1 MILKCYKYMDRLVR
15 DLHEQFPQYLFTPD
29 TSLDMITIS
38 KGNKDLIENIL
49 VLNDSYEHVDLGIEE
64 YDAEIFMIAE
74 YADYL
79 LNMYSCQSSMFSD
92 KSHEEYIREFDAY
105 LNSNEHKELCE
116 EYFND
121 LMKE

>member
-1 MILKCYKYMDRLVR
+1 MNRLVR

-49 VLNDSYEHVDLGIEE
+49 VLKDSYEHVGLGIEE
-64 YDAEIFMIAE
+64 YESEIFMIAE

-79 LNMYSCQSSMFSD
+79 LNMYSRQSSMFSD
-92 KSHEEYIREFDAY
+92 KSPKEYIREFDTY

-116 EYFND
+116 DYFNG
-121 LMKE
+121 LRKE